1 MCCKISKPN
10 LANKNN
16 IASFVKKTDFDD
28 KLKNLDKKITSNKTK
43 HVLLENELNKLS
55 EKVIAISTKGL
66 TKDLINTYSILNGAK
81 CFCSR
86 ILQICFVFIS
96 LKIYIK

>member
-1 MCCKISKPN
+1 M
-10 LANKNN
+10 
-16 IASFVKKTDFDD
+16 TDFDD
-28 KLKNLDKKITSNKTK
+28 KLKNLDKEITSNKTK
-43 HVLLENELNKLS
+43 HVLNENELNKLS

-66 TKDLINTYSILNGAK
+66 TKDLINTYSIRNGAK

-96 LKIYIK
+96 VKIYIK